1 MASKYIRLMEE
12 YKLARKKGDEDRA
25 MRAFKAAKD
34 LLRSGKVSDE
44 ELEANL
50 YL

>member
-1 MASKYIRLMEE
+1 MEE

-25 MRAFKAAKD
+25 NTCFKAARD
-34 LLRSGKVSDE
+34 LLRAGKVSDE
-44 ELEANL
+44 EINAAM